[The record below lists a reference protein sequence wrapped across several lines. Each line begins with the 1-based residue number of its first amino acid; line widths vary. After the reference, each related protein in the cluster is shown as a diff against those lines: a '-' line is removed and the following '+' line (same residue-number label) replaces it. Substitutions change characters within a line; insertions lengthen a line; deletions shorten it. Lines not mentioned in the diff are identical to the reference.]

1 MTPEHIRTETETQA
15 LEVIEIKCRCI
26 CGTEIYMAAK
36 EAAALALKRFE
47 KVTFVHNGRTFTADP
62 QMLVRVVLGNVL
74 GNASE
79 RKHKTRRNHLHD
91 RPHPP

>member
-1 MTPEHIRTETETQA
+1 MTLERIRTETQA

-62 QMLVRVVLGNVL
+62 QMLVRVVLDTQ
-74 GNASE
+74 E
-79 RKHKTRRNHLHD
+79 
-91 RPHPP
+91 PPP

>member
-1 MTPEHIRTETETQA
+1 MTLERIRTETQA

-62 QMLVRVVLGNVL
+62 QMLVRVVLGP
-74 GNASE
+74 GSSAAPAREPSAP
-79 RKHKTRRNHLHD
+79 RR
-91 RPHPP
+91 RR